1 MLCSCGQGEDGTGF
15 SPFPLSWVQLK
26 RNGVR
31 LATEPPFLLPHR
43 VFILDILGAIYD
55 VEHLAILVQI
65 ASPVRMF
72 STISSSLLATGVPI
86 TPDFNSNLVL
96 RHRTSSRLWPDPQC
110 PQHLAVRSTR
120 YAALFA
126 LKEVCALIPSDLRTT
141 DSDPV
146 ETFCPRSPQT
156 RL

>member
-1 MLCSCGQGEDGTGF
+1 
-15 SPFPLSWVQLK
+15 
-26 RNGVR
+26 
-31 LATEPPFLLPHR
+31 
-43 VFILDILGAIYD
+43 
-55 VEHLAILVQI
+55 LVQI

-126 LKEVCALIPSDLRTT
+126 LKEVCALIPSDVRTT